1 MSKLIYVALCAVAI
15 GKKIIKPGEQLPADV
30 SDGKIKSLLAN
41 QSIEVAA
48 VADEVDNA
56 ADLKEAARVEAL
68 IKRATQLGI
77 GNAIAIKTEA
87 LEIMVA
93 DAEAKAI
100 ADAETKTVADTTT
113 ITGDGSGQALP
124 DVSNSVKE
132 AEGIEGAV
140 TATLTGAVTK
150 DGRVVELN
158 ALSVAALKKLAT
170 DLEIAG
176 AAQLK
181 KEALVEAITAVEF
194 AAPVEE

>member
-1 MSKLIYVALCAVAI
+1 MSKQIFVAMCAIAI
-15 GKKIIKPGEQLPADV
+15 GKKIIQPGEQLPADV

-56 ADLKEAARVEAL
+56 ADLKEAARIEAL
-68 IKRATQLGI
+68 ISRATELGI
-77 GNAIAIKTEA
+77 SNAVAIKTEA

-93 DAEAKAI
+93 DAEAKAV
-100 ADAETKTVADTTT
+100 AGAETKTVADNTT
-113 ITGDGSGQALP
+113 ITGDGSGQSLP
-124 DVSNSVKE
+124 DASNSVKE
-132 AEGIEGAV
+132 AEGVEGAS

-170 DLEIAG
+170 ELEIAG

-194 AAPVEE
+194 VVEE

>member
-77 GNAIAIKTEA
+77 ANAIAIKTEA